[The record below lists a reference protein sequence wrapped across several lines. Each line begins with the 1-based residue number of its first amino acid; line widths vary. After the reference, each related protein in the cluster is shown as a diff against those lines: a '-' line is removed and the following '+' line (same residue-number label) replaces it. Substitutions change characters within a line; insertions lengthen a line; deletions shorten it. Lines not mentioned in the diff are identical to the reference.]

1 MLLCVSDMLDIKKPK
16 KNLWTTINL
25 SRYRDSGEFSGRIV
39 LNYSAPSDLNKHSQL
54 LRSALPKAPLE
65 PEKYKQGKITS
76 GLRAGFTPAL
86 LLHVWN
92 HLNCPSPVSRSEY
105 PHLTNICL

>member
-1 MLLCVSDMLDIKKPK
+1 MLMCVSDVLDIKKKNTK
-16 KNLWTTINL
+16 KNLWTTVNQ

-54 LRSALPKAPLE
+54 LRSALQNAPLE

-76 GLRAGFTPAL
+76 GLRVGFTPGTAFACVESFKFPL
-86 LLHVWN
+86 P
-92 HLNCPSPVSRSEY
+92 C
-105 PHLTNICL
+105 